1 MEIFDRIPDIS
12 FIGNLSLEDE
22 ERALIE
28 AYEKKYKEL
37 TGVEKYSLPLA
48 SPYRLIIKAVALQLF
63 QGFMW
68 LDNMGK
74 MNLLKYARGEY
85 LDELAVAF
93 GIVRKNGEKAK
104 TKIRFT
110 LSSPVASVV
119 TIPSGTR
126 CTNGVIYFETTEF
139 AQVNIGNTYVDIN
152 AECTEIGVK
161 ANGLTEG
168 TINSLVDSVAY
179 VASVSNRTVSKYG
192 TNIESDEDLRER
204 VYLAPSIYSVAGSSA
219 AYEYWV
225 REFSVNIADVKI
237 TNPRPR
243 EVDIRVVL
251 KYGQV
256 ADSDFCERLKKFL
269 DNKRPLT
276 DLVQVSAPDL
286 LNYNI
291 NVKYWVNASD
301 KANTTAIQGAVKEA
315 IDTYI
320 KWQDGKIGRDINA
333 SKLISLMV
341 EAGAKRVDVVE
352 PNFSTVADTQAPKIG
367 TCTVTYGGIEDD

>member
-1 MEIFDRIPDIS
+1 
-12 FIGNLSLEDE
+12 
-22 ERALIE
+22 
-28 AYEKKYKEL
+28 
-37 TGVEKYSLPLA
+37 
-48 SPYRLIIKAVALQLF
+48 
-63 QGFMW
+63 MW

-119 TIPSGTR
+119 TIPAGTR

-139 AQVNIGNTYVDIN
+139 AQVSTGNTYVDIN

-179 VASVSNRTVSKYG
+179 VASVSNLTVSKYG

-225 REFSVNIADVKI
+225 REFSANIADVKI

-256 ADSDFCERLKKFL
+256 ADGDFCERLKKFL
-269 DNKRPLT
+269 DDKRPLT

-301 KANTTAIQGAVKEA
+301 KTNTTAIQGAVKEA

-352 PNFSTVADTQAPKIG
+352 PNFSAVADTQAPKIG